1 MEKTEEEYE
10 HEIACIKNMFKDAQF
25 DICIDLEL
33 MDELLTEQNHII
45 IKNAYNCCCYNNDKP
60 NEYFSIKGERLTYR
74 YVIDK
79 LIEQDL
85 KMDCDHRF
93 LEGFDKTPNGQ
104 FQYELS
110 KGS

>member
-1 MEKTEEEYE
+1 MEKTEEDYE
-10 HEIACIKNMFKDAQF
+10 REIACIANMFKEAQF
-25 DICIDLEL
+25 DISIDLEL

-45 IKNAYNCCCYNNDKP
+45 IKNAYSCYCHNNNKP
-60 NEYFSIKGERLTYR
+60 TEYFSIKGDRLTYR
-74 YVIDK
+74 YVINK

-85 KMDCDHRF
+85 KLDCNHRF
-93 LEGFDKTPNGQ
+93 LEGFDKTPNRQ